1 MPDLSFHEDCERRLG
16 LLLRECAGRRDA
28 EFRAAARRHDLVEAW
43 IVIADRRQVTVR
55 RLSWACTVLAFTLAV
70 GAVAALVSLWP
81 TGCKP

>member
-1 MPDLSFHEDCERRLG
+1 MPDLSFHEDCERRLE
-16 LLLRECAGRRDA
+16 LLLRECAGHRDA
-28 EFRAAARRHDLVEAW
+28 AEAW
-43 IVIADRRQVTVR
+43 IVIADRRQVTIC